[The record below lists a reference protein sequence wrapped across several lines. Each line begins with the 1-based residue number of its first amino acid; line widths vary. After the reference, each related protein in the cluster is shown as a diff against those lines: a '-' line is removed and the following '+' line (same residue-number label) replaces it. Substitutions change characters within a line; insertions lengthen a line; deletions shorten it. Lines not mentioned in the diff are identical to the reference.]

1 MKSEKPVRVIMVG
14 DAKKAFQRL
23 NEIAGFQLKR
33 GKTNSPE
40 IQLITLIKE
49 KMSFVKQ
56 NPFYGNNLKKEIIPK
71 KYNVPNL
78 WRIELTNYWRILYTI
93 KGDEV
98 EIICFVLEIINH
110 PTYNKILGYRK
121 K

>member
-1 MKSEKPVRVIMVG
+1 MRSEKPVRVTMVG

-23 NEIAGFQLKR
+23 NKIAGFQLKS

-40 IQLITLIKE
+40 IQLINSIKE
-49 KMSFVKQ
+49 KISFVKQ
-56 NPFYGNNLKKEIIPK
+56 NPFYGDNIKKGIMPK
-71 KYNVPNL
+71 EYNVSNL

-98 EIICFVLEIINH
+98 EIVCFFLEIIDH